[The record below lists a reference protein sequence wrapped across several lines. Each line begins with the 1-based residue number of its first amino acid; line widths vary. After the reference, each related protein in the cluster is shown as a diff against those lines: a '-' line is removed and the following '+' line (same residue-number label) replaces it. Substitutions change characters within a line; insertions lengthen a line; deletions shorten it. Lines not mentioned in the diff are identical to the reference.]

1 MSDVLLILPQMLVD
15 DIEFEAADYRMPP
28 LGLSYIG
35 AALLA
40 AGYDVSALDMT
51 AEATTL
57 ESLAERL
64 EREQPKIVGLSC
76 TTISYGRTTQ
86 VARTVKAVVP
96 EAWVIV
102 GGPHVTFTP
111 EETLAEPAFDIVVRH
126 EGEAAMCDL
135 VACRLGKGSLAEI
148 AGISFRENGRF
159 VHTPTR
165 PYVTD
170 LDRLPFPAI
179 HLFSLDHYD
188 ALPVSTSRGCPFKC
202 IFCSAGAFAGG
213 HYRVRSPANVVAEIY
228 SLWQKFGCQSFFF
241 TDDTLTGQKQRARRI
256 CDLLE
261 AQCPG
266 IVWRCESRVNTVDVS
281 MLTCLRQAGCIGI
294 QYGVETGSPEILR
307 QLNKHITLDQV
318 AHAVELTLR
327 ADIPEVTCSFIIGLP
342 FDTVE
347 TVQQTFSYARELKRL
362 ASVIGH
368 GAVIIN
374 LGVLVPFPGT
384 AVYQKADELGLQL
397 LTRDWA
403 SYSDNDI
410 LIETSHLNR
419 RTLRQ
424 LFFEYQMAIEM
435 PGLLGKRSETVP
447 GRQM

>member
-15 DIEFEAADYRMPP
+15 DIEFEAGDHPMPP

-35 AALLA
+35 AALQA
-40 AGYDVSALDMT
+40 AGHDVSALDMT

-57 ESLAERL
+57 EALAERL
-64 EREQPKIVGLSC
+64 EHGQPKVVGISC
-76 TTISYGRTTQ
+76 TTISYGRAIQ
-86 VARTVKAVVP
+86 VARTVKAVIP
-96 EAWVIV
+96 DTWVIV
-102 GGPHVTFTP
+102 GGPHVTFTL

-126 EGEAAMCDL
+126 EGEAAMCEL
-135 VACRLGKGSLAEI
+135 VACRLGKGSLPEI
-148 AGISFRENGRF
+148 AGVSFRENGRI
-159 VHTPTR
+159 VHTPAR

-170 LDRLPFPAI
+170 LDALPFPAVS
-179 HLFSLDHYD
+179 LFPLDRYD
-188 ALPVSTSRGCPFKC
+188 VLPISTSRGCPFKC
-202 IFCSAGAFAGG
+202 IFCAAGAFAGG
-213 HYRVRSPANVVAEIY
+213 HYRVRGPESVVAEVHT
-228 SLWQKFGCQSFFF
+228 LWQKYGRKSFFF
-241 TDDTLTGQKQRARRI
+241 VDDTLTGQKQRAKRI

-266 IVWRCESRVNTVDVS
+266 IVWRCESRVNTVDAT
-281 MLTCLRQAGCIGI
+281 MLACLRRAGCIGV
-294 QYGVETGSPEILR
+294 QYGVETGSAQVLS
-307 QLNKHITLDQV
+307 QLDKYITLDQV

-327 ADIPEVTCSFIIGLP
+327 AGIPEVTCSFIMGLP

-347 TVQQTFSYARELKRL
+347 TVQQTFNYARQLKQL
-362 ASVIGH
+362 ATAIGH

-374 LGVLVPFPGT
+374 LTVLVPFPGT

-410 LIETSHLNR
+410 LIETPHLSR
-419 RTLRQ
+419 RALRQ
-424 LFFEYQMAIEM
+424 LLFEYQTTIEM
-435 PGLLGKRSETVP
+435 PGLLGKRSESAP